1 MPSHRRVPR
10 LIVLGLFILL
20 SSGLPRG
27 AHASTEAIL
36 IYGPEDATSVEL
48 EQARALLEGTVDA
61 DAIPSSS
68 IHVLDL
74 PFSSA
79 DPVWI
84 AGDSRVVPCSD
95 PAFESEDIPA
105 LVAEAVDH
113 IDALDYEA
121 AKRLT
126 DRAITALPCAPG
138 AVDRSVLIDVYY
150 FRGIAAFHLG
160 DRDGAQQNFQYA
172 LAIDREKTWD
182 TNYPPEP
189 QQVFL
194 LAKEDAIGLD
204 RVPLGIDLAGG
215 QVEEFNFDGVS
226 HAPTES
232 HEISVIPGMHLVQYT
247 AGGTAYSRLVEVRP
261 GGSAALVT
269 RKGLTA
275 AVIQGPTSSGMLPA
289 ARASLRALVQG
300 RNLKRAYVVVVGG
313 DGSGKIYLYDETY
326 TTLTESASP
335 PGVGGGG
342 GGSTGGGGGTA
353 PATGGDGSG
362 GLTLGVLGFALAHG
376 SPYAGFNLRGHI
388 RLVEGLEL
396 DLGGGVNVT
405 SYVDDGGRLGVAM
418 PYVRV
423 GARYRFGSKKARPYV
438 GAAFLMS
445 FYNQRWDDGTG
456 NVVDDARAAPGGVAL
471 LGLDL
476 HLASKV
482 ALNVEL
488 PVGYSRSFWLAPQV
502 GLAFRF

>member
-1 MPSHRRVPR
+1 MSSHRRVPCQ
-10 LIVLGLFILL
+10 IALGLFALA
-20 SSGLPRG
+20 SCVPTG
-27 AHASTEAIL
+27 ARAASDAIL
-36 IYGPEDATSVEL
+36 IYGPQSATTAEL
-48 EQARALLEGTVDA
+48 EQANALLSGTVDA
-61 DAIPSSS
+61 EAMPASS

-95 PAFESEDIPA
+95 PAFEAEDIPA

-138 AVDRSVLIDVYY
+138 AVERSVLIDVYY

-215 QVEEFNFDGVS
+215 QVDEFNFDAVA
-226 HAPTES
+226 HPPAES
-232 HEISVIPGMHLVQYT
+232 HELSVIPGMHLVQYS
-247 AGGTAYSRLVEVRP
+247 AGGSAYSRLVEVRQ

-269 RKGLTA
+269 RQGLTA
-275 AVIQGPTSSGMLPA
+275 AVVQGPTSSGMLPA

-300 RNLKRAYVVVVGG
+300 RNLKRAYVVVVAE
-313 DGSGKIYLYDETY
+313 DGTGRIYLYDETY
-326 TTLTESASP
+326 TTLAESATVAP
-335 PGVGGGG
+335 DPGDD
-342 GGSTGGGGGTA
+342 
-353 PATGGDGSG
+353 PGGDARRPLADGESPG
-362 GLTLGVLGFALAHG
+362 GLTLGIAGFALAHG
-376 SPYAGFNLRGHI
+376 SPYAGFNLRGHV
-388 RLVEGLEL
+388 RLVKGLEL
-396 DLGGGVNVT
+396 DLGAGVNAT
-405 SYVDDGGRLGVAM
+405 RYTDDDGVRWGVGLPYVRLGV
-418 PYVRV
+418 
-423 GARYRFGSKKARPYV
+423 RYQFGTKRARPYV
-438 GAAFLMS
+438 GGAFLLS
-445 FYNQRWDDGTG
+445 IYDATREYGEGDG
-456 NVVDDARAAPGGVAL
+456 VDPQAAPGGV
-471 LGLDL
+471 GLFGIDL
-476 HLASKV
+476 FVATKV
-482 ALNVEL
+482 AINVEL
-488 PVGYSRSFWLAPQV
+488 AVGYSRHFWLAPQF
-502 GLAFRF
+502 GIAFRF

>member
-1 MPSHRRVPR
+1 MPSHLRVPC
-10 LIVLGLFILL
+10 LTVLGLTFLL
-20 SSGLPRG
+20 SCLPQG
-27 AHASTEAIL
+27 AQAASDAIL
-36 IYGPEDATSVEL
+36 IYGPESATSGDL
-48 EQARALLEGTVDA
+48 EQAQALLAGTVDA
-61 DAIPSSS
+61 EAMPSSS

-138 AVDRSVLIDVYY
+138 AVDRGVLIDVYY

-172 LAIDREKTWD
+172 LAIDREKNWD

-215 QVEEFNFDGVS
+215 QVEEFNFDGVA
-226 HAPTES
+226 HTPAES
-232 HEISVIPGMHLVQYT
+232 HELSVIPGMHLVQYT

-261 GGSAALVT
+261 GGTAALVT

-300 RNLKRAYVVVVGG
+300 RNLKRAYVVVVAE
-313 DGSGKIYLYDETY
+313 DGSGRIYLYDETY
-326 TTLTESASP
+326 TTLTETASAAK
-335 PGVGGGG
+335 GGGG
-342 GGSTGGGGGTA
+342 GRT
-353 PATGGDGSG
+353 PGSG
-362 GLTLGVLGFALAHG
+362 RGTVPASVGDSPGGVTLGLVGFALAYG
-376 SPYAGFNLRGHI
+376 SPHAGFNVRGHI
-388 RLVEGLEL
+388 RLVKGLEL
-396 DLGGGVNVT
+396 DLGGGVNVRRW
-405 SYVDDGGRLGVAM
+405 VDPGDGQAWALSRGYARLGV
-418 PYVRV
+418 
-423 GARYRFGSKKARPYV
+423 RYRFGTGKARPYV
-438 GAAFLMS
+438 GGLFLLS
-445 FYNQRWDDGTG
+445 FY
-456 NVVDDARAAPGGVAL
+456 DANGIREGVKRQADPGGAAL
-471 LGLDL
+471 FGVDL
-476 HLASKV
+476 HLTDKV

-488 PVGYSRSFWLAPQV
+488 PVGYCGGFWLAPQAGV
-502 GLAFRF
+502 ACRF